1 MTPEDTAQLSR
12 CELRFI
18 VFDLLR
24 RRPPVVE
31 GLHSVKAERAWD
43 GTASSQ
49 IFPSVADLGAVL
61 EQLKAERAKLDRA
74 IEALSGVVGRSGKGR
89 AASVSSRPP
98 QERES
103 RRHSERDGRS
113 SVPRKGSRRLPPEK
127 LRITRLGAE
136 LLLCC
141 SHASKFQWIS
151 IRSEFTGDGC
161 KSGFRRLLLE
171 TTATSKIQ
179 DSTIKTVEK

>member
-1 MTPEDTAQLSR
+1 M
-12 CELRFI
+12 
-18 VFDLLR
+18 
-24 RRPPVVE
+24 
-31 GLHSVKAERAWD
+31 
-43 GTASSQ
+43 
-49 IFPSVADLGAVL
+49 ADLGAVL

-113 SVPRKGSRRLPPEK
+113 SGPRKASRRLPPEK
-127 LRITRLGAE
+127 LRITRMGAE

-151 IRSEFTGDGC
+151 IRSEFTGDEC